1 MVQWLQCARRKA
13 AGRPKHPAPP
23 ENLQISPCSQRE
35 KESTPCPLFGLRPE
49 EPAAIRIREAATRG
63 TLSHALLLTG
73 SGDRMSAACFAAA
86 ALECTGEESRPCGVC
101 PACRKVLAGIH
112 PDVITVRD
120 PDHKNIAVDVVRAI
134 RADAYI
140 RPNEGRRKVYV
151 FPDCALLTEQ
161 DQNVLLKVVEEGPPY
176 AAFLFCAENAAV
188 VLQTLR
194 SRCVELKLH
203 PAAEGGGEE
212 VQAAEA
218 LCRCLAARKRGKVTE
233 LAVRLEKKRITREDL
248 SALLERSR
256 ALCAAALLLQY
267 GQEPEESCREIAPIL
282 AKNLTKSQIMRTI
295 ELLQKY
301 RGECTYNVGTG
312 HVLGAIAVELEGIL

>member
-1 MVQWLQCARRKA
+1 M
-13 AGRPKHPAPP
+13 
-23 ENLQISPCSQRE
+23 
-35 KESTPCPLFGLRPE
+35 
-49 EPAAIRIREAATRG
+49 
-63 TLSHALLLTG
+63 
-73 SGDRMSAACFAAA
+73 
-86 ALECTGEESRPCGVC
+86 
-101 PACRKVLAGIH
+101 
-112 PDVITVRD
+112 ITVRD

-218 LCRCLAARKRGKVTE
+218 LCRCLARPEAGKGDGAGGAAGE
-233 LAVRLEKKRITREDL
+233 KAHHPGGPVR
-248 SALLERSR
+248 LLERSR
-256 ALCAAALLLQY
+256 ALCAAALLLPIWT
-267 GQEPEESCREIAPIL
+267 GTGGKRREIAPIL

>member
-1 MVQWLQCARRKA
+1 MAPVCPPEGRRAPKTPGA
-13 AGRPKHPAPP
+13 AGKSADQPVLTAGKGEYA
-23 ENLQISPCSQRE
+23 LS
-35 KESTPCPLFGLRPE
+35 LFGLRPE

-233 LAVRLEKKRITREDL
+233 LVVRLEKKRITREDL

>member
-1 MVQWLQCARRKA
+1 M
-13 AGRPKHPAPP
+13 
-23 ENLQISPCSQRE
+23 S
-35 KESTPCPLFGLRPE
+35 LFGLRPE

-63 TLSHALLLTG
+63 TMSHALLLTG

-218 LCRCLAARKRGKVTE
+218 LCRCLAARKRGKVTA
-233 LAVRLEKKRITREDL
+233 LA
-248 SALLERSR
+248 
-256 ALCAAALLLQY
+256 
-267 GQEPEESCREIAPIL
+267 EPEESCREIAPIL

>member
-1 MVQWLQCARRKA
+1 M
-13 AGRPKHPAPP
+13 
-23 ENLQISPCSQRE
+23 
-35 KESTPCPLFGLRPE
+35 
-49 EPAAIRIREAATRG
+49 
-63 TLSHALLLTG
+63 
-73 SGDRMSAACFAAA
+73 
-86 ALECTGEESRPCGVC
+86 
-101 PACRKVLAGIH
+101 
-112 PDVITVRD
+112 
-120 PDHKNIAVDVVRAI
+120 
-134 RADAYI
+134 
-140 RPNEGRRKVYV
+140 

-233 LAVRLEKKRITREDL
+233 LAVRRRELDTLADL

-301 RGECTYNVGTG
+301 RGECTYNGGTG

>member
-1 MVQWLQCARRKA
+1 M
-13 AGRPKHPAPP
+13 
-23 ENLQISPCSQRE
+23 S
-35 KESTPCPLFGLRPE
+35 LFGLRPE

-86 ALECTGEESRPCGVC
+86 ALECTGGESRPCGVC

-194 SRCVELKLH
+194 SRHCGESGGPLLFPGDHICRIAVLH
-203 PAAEGGGEE
+203 
-212 VQAAEA
+212 
-218 LCRCLAARKRGKVTE
+218 
-233 LAVRLEKKRITREDL
+233 I
-248 SALLERSR
+248 
-256 ALCAAALLLQY
+256 AAANQRLAGLFDGVL
-267 GQEPEESCREIAPIL
+267 PI
-282 AKNLTKSQIMRTI
+282 
-295 ELLQKY
+295 
-301 RGECTYNVGTG
+301 RGGNIQLNA
-312 HVLGAIAVELEGIL
+312 LGEKLKFAFLVHSNTTCMI

>member
-1 MVQWLQCARRKA
+1 MAPVCPPEGRRAPKTPGA
-13 AGRPKHPAPP
+13 AGKSADQPVLTAGKGEYAM
-23 ENLQISPCSQRE
+23 S
-35 KESTPCPLFGLRPE
+35 LFGLRPE

-86 ALECTGEESRPCGVC
+86 ALECTGGESRPCGVC